1 MEIQKG
7 AKIGLISRIDY
18 GSKGFRQ
25 SAVRESFRILEK
37 EEHTHFNIMAGG
49 LVTQKAIVEQMKAF
63 VKSKGEGLNAKD
75 KAEHKTEFEEMFL
88 RKCAKELAKIIPVIL
103 GLDPE
108 NNQKEKAIDLFIVPS
123 PAFDGEVGERI
134 ALLLSEEREDIRVMN
149 SAGDRFLVKYVNKLI
164 WVLTPVKAVWMR
176 GDYFSTAV
184 ERVIKDKIKQT
195 SQGSPDLYVVGC
207 FGSSIHKP
215 QGELKYQYVTV
226 PVCHRLEDTRVA
238 ENQVGVAVLEFPPDG
253 GIHRYR
259 VHSLKDMVAR
269 ELSFVVHP
277 SRVTANQKK
286 IIEIIKSRGWVTPGI
301 VRSELGINVED
312 TKKEMESLMRK
323 KTFRRNGENWP
334 GIYYQE
340 QSRKY
345 YFDLK
350 HIQTKLRYAPLTGP
364 FQEDR
369 IVSFACLHA
378 GSVETDYNF
387 FVNRVPQIILEQ
399 NAQLFV
405 GAGDIIEGNE
415 HDLMIKGEIIAGA
428 NNTSQEKW
436 AANMVGMVM
445 MKVFKVRFE
454 QAMKSA
460 DKTKLVSE
468 NVLELVRAS
477 LVAFNVIPGNHDLWS
492 TKHGHTPLEIFRAT
506 LEAFLNE
513 KIQEI
518 LSGYKLPFVPI
529 ASVVGDKITSENVY
543 NLPSGLKLSIQHP
556 HMSRAKTTSIR
567 PQEMMDFGK
576 RIGCQVTIGA
586 NFHVG
591 ETVNEWDMDL
601 GQCVCQEIG
610 TVKHGSN
617 FERNKMKTVDQGVG
631 YLRVISKDKRIVMT
645 ESIFD
650 GANNSVLPINNVDV
664 VNMYLQKIGITLIK

>member
-1 MEIQKG
+1 METQKG
-7 AKIGLISRIDY
+7 AKIGFISRIDY

-25 SAVRESFRILEK
+25 SAIREAFRIFENI
-37 EEHTHFNIMAGG
+37 ESTHFNILAGG
-49 LVTQKAIVEQMKAF
+49 LVSQKAIIGQMKVY
-63 VKSKGEGLNAKD
+63 VKERGAELNSKERSER
-75 KAEHKTEFEEMFL
+75 KAEFEDEFL
-88 RKCAKELAKIIPVIL
+88 HKCAEELAKIIPVVY
-103 GLDPE
+103 GPDPE
-108 NNQKEKAIDLFIVPS
+108 NSRKEKVIDLFIVPS
-123 PAFDGEVGERI
+123 LAFDGEIGEHI
-134 ALLLSEEREDIRVMN
+134 ALLLAEKRNDIRVMN
-149 SAGDRFLVKYVNKLI
+149 SGGDRFLVRYVNKLI

-195 SQGSPDLYVVGC
+195 SQGSPDLYVIGC

-215 QGELKYQYVTV
+215 KGELKYQYVSV

-238 ENQVGVAVLEFPPDG
+238 ENQVGVAILEFPPDG
-253 GIHRYR
+253 RIHRYR

-269 ELSFVVHP
+269 ELSFVVAP
-277 SRVTANQKK
+277 ERVTANQRK
-286 IIEIIKSRGWVTPGI
+286 IIEAIKSRGWVTPGI
-301 VRSELGINVED
+301 IRTEFGISAENVQ
-312 TKKEMESLMRK
+312 KEMTNLMKK

-340 QSRKY
+340 QSHKY

-350 HIQTKLRYAPLTGP
+350 YLQTKLRYAPLMGP

-387 FVNRVPQIILEQ
+387 FINRIPEIILAQ
-399 NAQLFV
+399 NAQLLV

-428 NNTSQEKW
+428 NNTAQEKW

-445 MKVFKVRFE
+445 AKVFKTKFE
-454 QAMKSA
+454 QAMRVA
-460 DKTKLVSE
+460 DKTKLSPE
-468 NVLELVRAS
+468 KVLEMVRAS
-477 LVAFNVIPGNHDLWS
+477 LIAFNVIPGNHDLWS
-492 TKHGHTPLEIFRAT
+492 TKHGHTPLETFRAT
-506 LEAFLNE
+506 LEAFLTE
-513 KIQEI
+513 KIQKF
-518 LSGYKLPFVPI
+518 LAFYKLPLV
-529 ASVVGDKITSENVY
+529 AVGLAVGEKITSQNVY
-543 NLPSGLKLSIQHP
+543 QLNSGLKLSVQHP

-591 ETVNEWDMDL
+591 ETVAEWDMDL

-610 TVKHGSN
+610 TIKHGSN

-631 YLRVISKDKRIVMT
+631 YLRVVSKDRRIVMT

-650 GANNSVLPINNVDV
+650 GAINPGPPIDNVDV
-664 VNMYLQKIGITLIK
+664 VNMYLQKIGISPIK

>member
-7 AKIGLISRIDY
+7 AKIGFISRIDY

-25 SAVRESFRILEK
+25 SAVHEAFRILEK
-37 EEHTHFNIMAGG
+37 EESTHFNVLAGG
-49 LVTQKAIVEQMKAF
+49 LVAQKSIVEQMKAF
-63 VKSKGEGLNAKD
+63 VKERCKGLNSKD
-75 KAEHKTEFEEMFL
+75 RAERKAEFEETFL
-88 RKCAKELAKIIPVIL
+88 RKCAKELAKIIPTVSRPDL
-103 GLDPE
+103 GDG
-108 NNQKEKAIDLFIVPS
+108 KKTKIVDLFIVPS

-134 ALLLSEEREDIRVMN
+134 ALLLSEERDDIRVMN

-277 SRVTANQKK
+277 NRVTANQKK

-301 VRSELGINVED
+301 VRSELGISIED
-312 TKKEMESLMRK
+312 IKKEMESLMRK

-350 HIQTKLRYAPLTGP
+350 HLQTKLRYAPLTGS

-387 FVNRVPQIILEQ
+387 FVNRVPEIILEQ

-415 HDLMIKGEIIAGA
+415 HDLMIKGEIVAGA
-428 NNTSQEKW
+428 NNTAQEKW

-445 MKVFKVRFE
+445 AKVFKARFD
-454 QAMKSA
+454 QAMKNL
-460 DKTKLVSE
+460 DKNKFTQE
-468 NVLELVRAS
+468 NIIELVRLS
-477 LVAFNVIPGNHDLWS
+477 LIAFNVIPGNHDLWS

-513 KIQEI
+513 KIQQI
-518 LSGYKLPFVPI
+518 LSNYKLPFIPV
-529 ASVVGDKITSENVY
+529 ASIVGDKITNENIY
-543 NLPSGLKLSIQHP
+543 NLPSGLKLSVQHP

-631 YLRVISKDKRIVMT
+631 YLRVVSKDKRIVMT

-650 GANNSVLPINNVDV
+650 GANNPTSPINNNDV
-664 VNMYLQKIGITLIK
+664 VNMYLQKIGIVPIK